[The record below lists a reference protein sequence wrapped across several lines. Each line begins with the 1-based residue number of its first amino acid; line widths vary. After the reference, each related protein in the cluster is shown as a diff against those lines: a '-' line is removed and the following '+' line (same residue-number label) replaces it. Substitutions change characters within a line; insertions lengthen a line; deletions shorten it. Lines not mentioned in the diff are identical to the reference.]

1 MKACPKSRNQS
12 FSAKVNFR
20 YGERAM
26 STDSQPEHQATPVG
40 LPAPKWCFVL
50 LGVPTFYMPL
60 AYLLMPGW
68 MVFKFAT
75 GSMAEEPPSAL
86 RDALGVAFYV
96 TCAMLPIYS
105 AWVALSKRLTRWEKA
120 SWLLVVI
127 FLNMFGMP
135 VFYIFMI
142 RRYLGLENPTTQ
154 RDEAALERFLQK
166 HAIDRDCLSEEQ
178 LNLLL
183 VYCRHC
189 RLAKLSIAPMLAF
202 AAVWLCIA
210 VSFPM
215 KILPQSTNVICTAD
229 TTIESGALHPA
240 VGFAMLL
247 GVLAGIWATGS
258 ILTLIAALCPWHGPH
273 HRKTLIG
280 FLQATQRNQQT
291 NPPA

>member
-1 MKACPKSRNQS
+1 MKACPKSPDQS
-12 FSAKVNFR
+12 FPEKVNFR
-20 YGERAM
+20 HGGRAM
-26 STDSQPEHQATPVG
+26 STDSQPEPQATPVG

-60 AYLLMPGW
+60 AYLLMLGW

-75 GSMAEEPPSAL
+75 GNMAGDPPSAL
-86 RDALGVAFYV
+86 RDALRVALYV
-96 TCAMLPIYS
+96 TFVMLPIYL

-120 SWLLVVI
+120 SWLLMVI
-127 FLNMFGMP
+127 FINMLGMP
-135 VFYIFMI
+135 AFYIFMI
-142 RRYLGLENPTTQ
+142 RRYLGLEKPTTQ

-183 VYCRHC
+183 VYCRDC
-189 RLAKLSIAPMLAF
+189 RLAKLSIAF

-215 KILPQSTNVICTAD
+215 KILPQFTNVICTVD
-229 TTIESGALHPA
+229 TTIESGALHSA
-240 VGFAMLL
+240 VEIAMLL
-247 GVLAGIWATGS
+247 GALAGLWATLS